1 MSSFA
6 KILRRTLIGIIVSV
20 LLAASG
26 IFVVLRFYEDE
37 VVAYAVERIGQ
48 NLTTKARVGEVDLSF
63 WKTFPYASIH
73 FTDVFIQSP
82 GENPE
87 DTLLHAADIYLGLSL
102 SDLFKKNYT
111 IRLFEV
117 NDATGNLVVRADGT
131 KNWDIWKSSGDST
144 ALDLDIRSAACTNC
158 HIIYEDRTTQ
168 FFIDIET
175 RKSDISLAIKNDI
188 TSIDADINGQLNRLI
203 SGEQVFDSRHAIE
216 LSADL
221 THLASTSTFLI
232 EETNAQIDDLRIT
245 ASGEVKTGEGGML
258 DLKFATTNATLSEL
272 LSLAPAR
279 MSEAFRMYDPEGKIS
294 LNASVSGP
302 YTGKNR
308 PLIEA
313 AISVQNGSLRHQESG
328 AAMEKIEGAL
338 TYSSKD
344 DGTIRIT
351 DIHSEIGTGKIR
363 ANGTVTQFSR
373 PALELNLE
381 ADADFRKVKEFL
393 GWDTLQVCE
402 GQLSLQATVT
412 GTLNN
417 QEGNPSSGLSGL
429 EIAGRATLSGGE
441 LQLQNSQRRF
451 SALSGV
457 LLFNGESASL
467 QGFKGSVNGSDFELN
482 GTALNLVPY
491 LFSEGAQLKIDASMK
506 SRLIDFNG
514 LIESNAAKST
524 NAFAIPSSIQL
535 IFRTEVDK
543 FIYRTFSATQINGV
557 ATISNGSVQINPVS
571 FKVAGGNV
579 MARVGLQPFQG
590 GGYLLESTASLQNIQ
605 IDNLFLAFDNFG
617 QTFITNSHLRGK
629 ADSEIVLK
637 SPLTPAL
644 EIEPAKLYS
653 LIDIH
658 IEQGELIRL
667 ESLQGIADYI
677 GDNKLIAPFVNEERF
692 AEKLSHIR
700 FSTLENTIRIEDG
713 VVHIPEMDIRSSAM
727 DITASGTHGFDK
739 RIDYLIGFRLRDIL
753 LRKEKLMDE
762 ADDGLGK
769 QMFIYMRGT
778 SDNPEFG
785 LHKDASRQMQR
796 EEIAEEKRNVKALL
810 KQELG
815 LFRNDPNV
823 GTFVPDE
830 EEPNGATMTIEW
842 DDEPSSLP
850 NQVIQKEAP
859 SPASEEKKTTT
870 ESPSTPKK
878 KLPKWLQ
885 EKEEY
890 EKD

>member
-1 MSSFA
+1 MSRFA
-6 KILRRTLIGIIVSV
+6 KILRRTLIGLIVSV
-20 LLAASG
+20 LLFAAG
-26 IFVVLRFYEDE
+26 IFIVLRFYEDD

-63 WKTFPYASIH
+63 WTTFPYASIH
-73 FTDVFIQSP
+73 FNEVFIQSP

-87 DTLLHAADIYLGLSL
+87 DTLLHAGDIYLGLSL
-102 SDLFKKNYT
+102 SDLFRRNYT
-111 IRLFEV
+111 IRYLEI
-117 NDATGNLVVRADGT
+117 NDAAGNLLVRADGT

-144 ALDLDIRSAACTNC
+144 ALNLDIRSAECTNC
-158 HIIYEDRTTQ
+158 RVVYEDRDSQ
-168 FFIDIET
+168 FFIDVET
-175 RKSDISLAIKNDI
+175 RKSDISLAIKDNT
-188 TSIDADINGQLNRLI
+188 TSIDADINGQLNSLI
-203 SGEQVFDSRHAIE
+203 SGDQILDTRHAIE
-216 LSADL
+216 LRADL

-232 EETNAQIDDLRIT
+232 EKTTAKIDELRIT
-245 ASGEVKTGEGGML
+245 ASGEIKSGERGLL
-258 DLKFATTNATLSEL
+258 DLKFATANATLNEL
-272 LSLAPAR
+272 LSLAPTR
-279 MSEAFRMYDPEGKIS
+279 MSDTFRMYNPEGTIS
-294 LNASVSGP
+294 LNASVKGP
-302 YTGKNR
+302 YTGNNK

-313 AISVQNGSLRHQESG
+313 AISVHNGSLRHQESG
-328 AAMEKIEGAL
+328 TAMEKIEGTL

-344 DGTIRIT
+344 DGSIRIS

-363 ANGTVTQFSR
+363 ANGTVTRLSR

-417 QEGNPSSGLSGL
+417 QEDNPTSGLSGL
-429 EIAGRATLSGGE
+429 EIGGRATLSGGE

-467 QGFKGSVNGSDFELN
+467 QGFKGNVNGSDFELN

-491 LFSEGAQLKIDASMK
+491 LFADGAQLKIDASMK

-514 LIESNAAKST
+514 LIEPNPAKST

-535 IFRTEVDK
+535 IFRTEVEQ
-543 FIYRTFSATQINGV
+543 FTYRTFNATQIKGV
-557 ATISNGSVQINPVS
+557 TTISNGSVQIHPVS

-590 GGYLLESTASLQNIQ
+590 GGYLLESTASLKDIQ
-605 IDNLFLAFDNFG
+605 IDKLFLAFDNFG

-629 ADSEIVLK
+629 ADSEIVFK
-637 SPLTPAL
+637 SPLTPNL
-644 EIEPAKLYS
+644 EIEPDKLYS

-658 IEQGELIRL
+658 IEQGELIKL

-677 GDNKLIAPFVNEERF
+677 RDNKLIAPFVNEDRF

-753 LRKEKLMDE
+753 LRKEKLLDE

-769 QMFIYMRGT
+769 QIFIYMRGT

-785 LHKDASRQMQR
+785 LHKDASRTMQR

-823 GTFVPDE
+823 GTFVPNE
-830 EEPNGATMTIEW
+830 EESNGATMTIEW
-842 DDEPSSLP
+842 DDTPSSP
-850 NQVIQKEAP
+850 PAPVKEAP
-859 SPASEEKKTTT
+859 APATEDKKTTT
-870 ESPSTPKK
+870 EEPSTPKK

>member
-1 MSSFA
+1 MSRFA
-6 KILRRTLIGIIVSV
+6 KILRRTLIGLIASV
-20 LLAASG
+20 LLFAAG

-48 NLTTKARVGEVDLSF
+48 NLTTKARVGEADLSF
-63 WKTFPYASIH
+63 WTTFPYASIH
-73 FTDVFIQSP
+73 FHEVFIQSP

-87 DTLLHAADIYLGLSL
+87 DTLLYAGDIYLGLSL
-102 SDLFKKNYT
+102 TDLFRKNYT
-111 IRLFEV
+111 VRHLEV
-117 NDATGNLVVRADGT
+117 NDAAGNLLVRADGS

-144 ALDLDIRSAACTNC
+144 ALDLDIRSAECTNC
-158 HIIYEDRTTQ
+158 HVVYEDRTSL
-168 FFIDIET
+168 FFIDADA
-175 RKSDISLAIKNDI
+175 RKSDFSLAIKNDVTAI
-188 TSIDADINGQLNRLI
+188 EADINGQLNSLI
-203 SGEQVFDSRHAIE
+203 SGEQVFGTRHAIE
-216 LSADL
+216 LHADL
-221 THLASTSTFLI
+221 THLESTSTFLI
-232 EETNAQIDDLRIT
+232 EEAKAKIDELRIT
-245 ASGEVKTGEGGML
+245 ASGEVKTGDRGLL
-258 DLKFATTNATLSEL
+258 DLKFATTHATLSEL
-272 LSLAPAR
+272 LSLSPAH
-279 MSEAFRMYDPEGKIS
+279 MSEAFRMYDPEGEIS
-294 LNASVSGP
+294 LNASVKGP
-302 YTGKNR
+302 YSGKNK

-313 AISVQNGSLRHQESG
+313 AIFVHNGSLRHHESG

-344 DGTIRIT
+344 GGTIHIT
-351 DIHSEIGTGKIR
+351 DLHSEMGTGKIR
-363 ANGTVTQFSR
+363 ATGTVTQLSR
-373 PALELNLE
+373 PVLELNLE
-381 ADADFRKVKEFL
+381 ADADFGKVKEFL

-402 GQLSLQATVT
+402 GELSLQATVT
-412 GTLNN
+412 GTLNS
-417 QEGNPSSGLSGL
+417 QEENPSSGLSGL
-429 EIAGRATLSGGE
+429 EIGGRATLSGGE

-514 LIESNAAKST
+514 LIEPNPAQRT

-543 FIYRTFSATQINGV
+543 FIYRTFNATQITGV
-557 ATISNGSVQINPVS
+557 TTISNGNVQINPVS

-579 MARVGLQPFQG
+579 MARVGLQPFQD
-590 GGYLLESTASLQNIQ
+590 GGYLLESTASLQDIQ
-605 IDNLFLAFDNFG
+605 IDKLFLAFDNFG

-629 ADSEIVLK
+629 ANSEIVFK
-637 SPLTPAL
+637 SPLTPNL
-644 EIEPAKLYS
+644 ETEPDRLYS

-658 IEQGELIRL
+658 IEQGELIGL
-667 ESLQGIADYI
+667 ASLQGIADYI

-713 VVHIPEMDIRSSAM
+713 LVHIPEMEIRSSAM
-727 DITASGTHGFDK
+727 DITASGTHAFDK

-753 LRKEKLMDE
+753 LRKEKLIDE

-778 SDNPEFG
+778 SDKPEFG
-785 LHKDASRQMQR
+785 LHKDASRQLQR

-823 GTFVPDE
+823 GAFVPDL

-842 DDEPSSLP
+842 EDSSSSP
-850 NQVIQKEAP
+850 PAPVNPKEAP
-859 SPASEEKKTTT
+859 AAASEEKKPT
-870 ESPSTPKK
+870 ESPSAPKK
-878 KLPKWLQ
+878 KLPKWLR